1 MKMKVQLLAFLLMI
15 IVIGG
20 CRFTV
25 DPTTAPEMNEPVA
38 QFVDDVN
45 QGRMNEAWKLL
56 AADEQAKLDRSQFV
70 AAGNDFKRVSA
81 VFSQSGITTRAQH
94 PKTEFSVSVANFDG
108 KTGAVMFVMHQENGR
123 WRIANILPD
132 PTR

>member
-1 MKMKVQLLAFLLMI
+1 MKVQLLAFLLMI

-81 VFSQSGITTRAQH
+81 DRDAKQAELSGL
-94 PKTEFSVSVANFDG
+94 
-108 KTGAVMFVMHQENGR
+108 
-123 WRIANILPD
+123 IATVTFEILGE
-132 PTR
+132 